1 MLPKPKPNN
10 LRLRP
15 VSVTTM
21 DHFKRTIDRRFFY
34 PIPGSKMVLCTDR
47 DFEKRVVALYIFA
60 WLVFATFPLSL
71 SLTQA
76 KDFLKISTPFTG
88 TRQKYVNQ

>member
-1 MLPKPKPNN
+1 M
-10 LRLRP
+10 
-15 VSVTTM
+15 
-21 DHFKRTIDRRFFY
+21 
-34 PIPGSKMVLCTDR
+34 LCTDR
-47 DFEKRVVALYIFA
+47 DFEKRVGALYIFA